1 MMQNMVMP
9 PVYSITLLPHPGFLS
24 EGIQIH
30 VFQPVEQ
37 FSLSPPSLP
46 LSGLIHRFTAHMTAI
61 GVTNI
66 SAQSAVNCWGHKP
79 LKIPDESYQQ
89 HTNTT
94 STNYYSINAQPITL
108 IQICSQQTE

>member
-1 MMQNMVMP
+1 
-9 PVYSITLLPHPGFLS
+9 
-24 EGIQIH
+24 
-30 VFQPVEQ
+30 VFQPAEQ
-37 FSLSPPSLP
+37 FSLS
-46 LSGLIHRFTAHMTAI
+46 LSGLIHHFTAHMTAN

-66 SAQSAVNCWGHKP
+66 SVQSEELLGQNP

-94 STNYYSINAQPITL
+94 HANYYSINAFPITF